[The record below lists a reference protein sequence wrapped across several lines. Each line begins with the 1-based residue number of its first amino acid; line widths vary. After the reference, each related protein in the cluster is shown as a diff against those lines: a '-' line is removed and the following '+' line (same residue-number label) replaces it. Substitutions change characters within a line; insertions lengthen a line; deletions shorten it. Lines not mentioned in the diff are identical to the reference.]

1 MSLVYTPING
11 NAGQATFSLV
21 DRETGEVFST
31 ATVYVADF
39 DEEDEESEFNELFTN
54 IIDDLVK
61 DYHGFRKHIYLSLV
75 NAASID
81 RYSGNTNNLPNILSI
96 LGMINNRLLEPSV
109 YRLQIQYRDSAT
121 MQDAVYIGNFKLQE
135 AVKNASIGQIVSLHF
150 AEKSAHNLD
159 YSVPDYL
166 DRLCLEAEGDSD
178 GGHILLEDGNELL
191 AETYT
196 IPA

>member
-1 MSLVYTPING
+1 MSLVYVPING

-21 DRETGEVFST
+21 DRDTDEVFST

-54 IIDDLVK
+54 IIDDLIK

-81 RYSGNTNNLPNILSI
+81 RYAANTNNLPNILSI
-96 LGMINNRLLEPSV
+96 LGMINNRLMEPNV
-109 YRLQIQYRDSAT
+109 YRLQIQYRYAAT

-135 AVKNASIGQIVSLHF
+135 AVKNASVGQIISLHF
-150 AEKSAHNLD
+150 AEKSAHNLNYSIQD
-159 YSVPDYL
+159 YV
-166 DRLCLEAEGDSD
+166 DRLCLEAFD
-178 GGHILLEDGNELL
+178 GEDGYILLEDGGKLL

-196 IPA
+196 IPT

>member
-1 MSLVYTPING
+1 MSLVYLPING

-21 DRETGEVFST
+21 DRDTSEVFST

-54 IIDDLVK
+54 IIDDLIK

-81 RYSGNTNNLPNILSI
+81 RYAANTNNLPNILSI
-96 LGMINNRLLEPSV
+96 LGMINNRLMEPNV
-109 YRLQIQYRDSAT
+109 YRLQIQYRYAAT

-135 AVKNASIGQIVSLHF
+135 AVKNASIGQIISLHF

-159 YSVPDYL
+159 YSIPDYL
-166 DRLCLEAEGDSD
+166 DKLCLETFDED
-178 GGHILLEDGNELL
+178 GGYILLENDGKLL

>member
-1 MSLVYTPING
+1 MSLVYVPING

-21 DRETGEVFST
+21 DRDTDEVFST

-54 IIDDLVK
+54 IIDDLIK

-81 RYSGNTNNLPNILSI
+81 RYAANTNNLPNILSI
-96 LGMINNRLLEPSV
+96 LGMINNRLMEPNV
-109 YRLQIQYRDSAT
+109 YRLQIQYRYAAT

-135 AVKNASIGQIVSLHF
+135 AVKNASIGQIISLHF
-150 AEKSAHNLD
+150 AEKSAHNLNYSIQD
-159 YSVPDYL
+159 YV
-166 DRLCLEAEGDSD
+166 DRLCLEAFD
-178 GGHILLEDGNELL
+178 GEDGYILLEDGGKLL

-196 IPA
+196 IPT